1 MGQAKARGTFEERK
15 AQAVIRRQEE
25 VAQRAK
31 RRALEAAERRRQA
44 SERQRLLSPQE
55 RKEAVM
61 VAGSGPSRMD
71 VAALLGIAMGA
82 AAPLLVV
89 DRERKPE

>member
-1 MGQAKARGTFEERK
+1 MGEAKRRGTFEQRK
-15 AQAVIRRQEE
+15 AQSAIRRQEE
-25 VAQRAK
+25 DA
-31 RRALEAAERRRQA
+31 RRAEERATRAVERRRQA
-44 SERQRLLSPQE
+44 SERQKLLSPQE

-61 VAGSGPSRMD
+61 SRMD

-89 DRERKPE
+89 DRERK